1 MSLLVE
7 PFCRTRKIVF
17 SLFFF
22 FTITLPVNS
31 IGLLL
36 QPFKERNAHIQNIL
50 NTTVLVHVPDL
61 LICAIAIYNW
71 HFVSD
76 PVDGKLW

>member
-22 FTITLPVNS
+22 TITLPVNS

-36 QPFKERNAHIQNIL
+36 QPFKKNAHIQNIL

-76 PVDGKLW
+76 PVNGKIW